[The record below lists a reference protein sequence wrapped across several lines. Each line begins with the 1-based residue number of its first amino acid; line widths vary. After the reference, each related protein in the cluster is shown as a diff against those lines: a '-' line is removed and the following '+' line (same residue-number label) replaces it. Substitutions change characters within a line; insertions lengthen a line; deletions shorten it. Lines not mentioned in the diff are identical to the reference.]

1 MDVPDFFATDP
12 DWAAYAVKHGF
23 PLPPDRPID
32 KHSLPRFD
40 AHSWDFQ
47 AIREA
52 SAATEKIWARNHP
65 LSSVGYETTLTDIR
79 VRDGTFC
86 SVKISWPANPRH
98 NRRCSSIL
106 GAQSC
111 LLPVLFVTHGGGW
124 IQGTH
129 TTEEAWLLWPLY
141 QRFDIIIV
149 SVEYRLA
156 PEHKFSTWIE
166 DSWDVLQQLLQDPGH
181 FLPTYCPVQV
191 DPKTLY
197 LAGSSS
203 GGGISAVLSQL
214 CRNHS
219 IPVSGVILNVPV
231 LCDYRDLSA
240 IMPHSRKGEP
250 SYDQCIGTFS
260 DSRGLMA
267 VWDMV
272 RPSAASRPDP
282 LASPLL
288 GDLCVLPPHIICVA
302 GQDPLRDEG
311 IQYAK
316 KLQQQGS
323 PVRLQIYPGV
333 PHNFAQFW
341 ELKACQRFWDDL
353 QREMGWLLN
362 KTNSWGDEGSVENS
376 KP

>member
-1 MDVPDFFATDP
+1 MIVPDFFSTDP

-23 PLPPDRPID
+23 PLPPAKPTD
-32 KHSLPRFD
+32 KHSLPRLD
-40 AHSWDFQ
+40 AHSWDCK

-52 SAATEKIWARNHP
+52 SAETEASWARDHP
-65 LSSVGYETTLTDIR
+65 LSTVGYESTLTNIR

-86 SVKISWPANPRH
+86 SVKVSWPAKPRH
-98 NRRCSSIL
+98 NRRGSSTL
-106 GAQSC
+106 AATSC
-111 LLPVLFVTHGGGW
+111 PLPVLFVTHGGGW

-129 TTEEAWLLWPLY
+129 NTEEAWLLRPLY
-141 QRFDIIIV
+141 QKFDTIIV

-156 PEHKFSTWIE
+156 PEHRLPTWIE
-166 DSWDVLQQLLQDPGH
+166 DSWDVLQQLSQDPGQ
-181 FLPTYCPVQV
+181 FLPTDCPVQV

-214 CRNHS
+214 CHNHGV
-219 IPVSGVILNVPV
+219 PVSGVILNVPV
-231 LCDYRDLSA
+231 LCDYRDMSA
-240 IMPHSRKGEP
+240 IKKGET

-267 VWDMV
+267 VWDMI
-272 RPSAASRPDP
+272 RPSPGSQPDP

-288 GDLCVLPPHIICVA
+288 GDLSGLPPHIICVA

-311 IQYAK
+311 IQYAR

-323 PVRLQIYPGV
+323 LVRLQIYPGV
-333 PHNFAQFW
+333 PHNFGQFW

-353 QREMGWLLN
+353 QREMEWLLEQ
-362 KTNSWGDEGSVENS
+362 TNISWNNGGSVENS
-376 KP
+376 KT